1 MIQRPAPALATA
13 IPANAMV
20 IAVNR
25 ITIATRRMVRQA
37 RGYTSPR
44 EPRGVAQLVE
54 HRSPKPGVAGSSPVA
69 PVLVLV
75 AALLAAGCGQ
85 SHATKRLGTGIT
97 FVPAPPKV
105 IAACHVT
112 ARIVGYAVPCPM
124 KVPRRTTETGAVGP
138 TGCALHVIG
147 PAVCA
152 KSWRGWVVGSSY
164 VGNHHLVLTASP
176 TPI

>member
-69 PVLVLV
+69 PVPACKPKPACSRVSASRASAQSEARDRRGLRSARLPTRGSYLVLFGL
-75 AALLAAGCGQ
+75 AERGDALPERVRLRPVLACEVGRI
-85 SHATKRLGTGIT
+85 RLQRCL
-97 FVPAPPKV
+97 A
-105 IAACHVT
+105 
-112 ARIVGYAVPCPM
+112 
-124 KVPRRTTETGAVGP
+124 
-138 TGCALHVIG
+138 
-147 PAVCA
+147 
-152 KSWRGWVVGSSY
+152 
-164 VGNHHLVLTASP
+164 
-176 TPI
+176 